1 MGPNLWT
8 DGHGSRAGRAALLWL
23 YATPGYKLGSMS
35 RKFTSWVIGLRWRPA
50 LTLIGTIV
58 LAWGIGLAL
67 NTIVG
72 DNDTR
77 DIGFVVVCVVAIVGF
92 FAALILSP
100 WVRGGDVASAAPASE
115 PVDIPDELIL
125 VPPATGET
133 VIGDVT
139 HINAVNGDA
148 IDYLPGD
155 RESYHRLLTRTQRLQ
170 ELLRLNLGEMALLRR
185 LAVAQQDRD
194 YSRRCQTVLSAAGV
208 QKPDQSISRLEDIGL
223 IHVAGDWIN
232 LHDNGREVVWAFT
245 QCLIHDPEL
254 VTAYR
259 QVTPQIDR
267 AIRLDGEPLR
277 HSHRDVRCAG
287 QHCQGTRVS
296 NRRTP
301 LGKLLAPRPTPVL
314 CRACQAALRDG
325 VLREHACGG
334 RALRMSRGG
343 C

>member
-92 FAALILSP
+92 FAAIILST

-125 VPPATGET
+125 VPQPR
-133 VIGDVT
+133 V
-139 HINAVNGDA
+139 
-148 IDYLPGD
+148 
-155 RESYHRLLTRTQRLQ
+155 
-170 ELLRLNLGEMALLRR
+170 
-185 LAVAQQDRD
+185 
-194 YSRRCQTVLSAAGV
+194 
-208 QKPDQSISRLEDIGL
+208 KPS
-223 IHVAGDWIN
+223 
-232 LHDNGREVVWAFT
+232 
-245 QCLIHDPEL
+245 L
-254 VTAYR
+254 VT
-259 QVTPQIDR
+259 
-267 AIRLDGEPLR
+267 
-277 HSHRDVRCAG
+277 
-287 QHCQGTRVS
+287 
-296 NRRTP
+296 
-301 LGKLLAPRPTPVL
+301 
-314 CRACQAALRDG
+314 
-325 VLREHACGG
+325 
-334 RALRMSRGG
+334 
-343 C
+343 